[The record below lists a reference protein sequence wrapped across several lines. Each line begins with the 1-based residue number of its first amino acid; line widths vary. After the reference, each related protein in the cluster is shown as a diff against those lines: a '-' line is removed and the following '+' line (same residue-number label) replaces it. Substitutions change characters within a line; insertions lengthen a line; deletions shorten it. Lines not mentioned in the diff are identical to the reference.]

1 MKYRVG
7 AQVYILLQ
15 QGKVIA
21 CISTEILSNKLAATS
36 IFLEILLMITIDDC
50 SRVIIFDKDKFQSLR
65 PIIHRFIDT
74 HYSKSP
80 AAVQMTMLDIRR
92 STTI

>member
-7 AQVYILLQ
+7 AQVYVLLQ

-21 CISTEILSNKLAATS
+21 CISTTIVSNKLAATS

-50 SRVIIFDKDKFQSLR
+50 TRVMIFDKDKFQSLR
-65 PIIHRFIDT
+65 PIIHRFIETD
-74 HYSKSP
+74 YSELP
-80 AAVQMTMLDIRR
+80 AAI
-92 STTI
+92 